1 MAAEDLLRHCRDL
14 QTGTYE
20 GASGDARQEIF
31 GRAVELLSP
40 VIRAVLLEAD
50 CDLLAGTGTITAA
63 GPRPDGQGG
72 TEAVFELSWPAQR
85 EASRTRSGRPLEPV
99 RVLARF
105 GAGTQHP
112 HLAGSRA
119 PTDPPGDY
127 PMQVSTGADAQRQR
141 PNIAAIVEAEVHA
154 RIFDGG
160 WQVIPAALPP
170 SR

>member
-1 MAAEDLLRHCRDL
+1 MAAEDVLRHCRDL

-20 GASGDARQEIF
+20 GASGGAREEVF
-31 GRAVELLSP
+31 GQAVDLLAP

-50 CDLLAGTGTITAA
+50 CDLLAGTGTITAV
-63 GPRPDGQGG
+63 GPGPDGHGG

-85 EASRTRSGRPLEPV
+85 EASQTRSGRPLAPV
-99 RVLARF
+99 RVMARF

-127 PMQVSTGADAQRQR
+127 PMQVTNPADADRQR
-141 PNIAAIVEAEVHA
+141 PNIAAIVEAELHA

-160 WQVIPAALPP
+160 WQIIPAAV
-170 SR
+170 RG